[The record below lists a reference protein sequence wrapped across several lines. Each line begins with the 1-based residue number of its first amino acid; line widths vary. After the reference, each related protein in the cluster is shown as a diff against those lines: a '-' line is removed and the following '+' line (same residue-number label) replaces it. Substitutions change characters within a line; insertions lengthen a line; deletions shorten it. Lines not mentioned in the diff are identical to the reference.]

1 MDDEFF
7 FFFKSL
13 ERVEIMENV
22 QLVRL
27 ANKQIPSLAL
37 ASATEWRRKGGR
49 PPCGKQSGLVLEET
63 DDRDPGVT
71 GLWLLGTET
80 TPHYLCFHVVR

>member
-7 FFFKSL
+7 FFFFKPL
-13 ERVEIMENV
+13 ERVEGKENV

-27 ANKQIPSLAL
+27 ANKSLL
-37 ASATEWRRKGGR
+37 QHWLLLPATEWRRKGRG

-71 GLWLLGTET
+71 DSGSWVLK
-80 TPHYLCFHVVR
+80 PHLVMSAFT

>member
-1 MDDEFF
+1 MMRFF

-27 ANKQIPSLAL
+27 ANKQIPSPAL
-37 ASATEWRRKGGR
+37 ASAPSHRVEKEGR
-49 PPCGKQSGLVLEET
+49 TSA
-63 DDRDPGVT
+63 
-71 GLWLLGTET
+71 LW
-80 TPHYLCFHVVR
+80 